1 MFSKIEIT
9 GVIEVITGMHIG
21 ASDSFSAI
29 GAIDTPVVRD
39 PVSRLPIIPGSSL
52 KGKMRSLLAKAY
64 NKRTLSEHND
74 DDARIIRLFGASKGK
89 EDGNPQRSRLI
100 FSDAILNN
108 KEELEELGA
117 DSVTEVKEENSINR
131 ISGVAN
137 PRQLERTI
145 RGAKFPLSI
154 IYDAD
159 DPEKVVED
167 FKVIA
172 DGLKLLQYDYI
183 GGHGSRGYGKIQFKS
198 LEADVV
204 IGGDEV
210 SDATIEACEMLLKEV
225 QG

>member
-1 MFSKIEIT
+1 M
-9 GVIEVITGMHIG
+9 
-21 ASDSFSAI
+21 
-29 GAIDTPVVRD
+29 
-39 PVSRLPIIPGSSL
+39 
-52 KGKMRSLLAKAY
+52 Y
-64 NKRTLSEHND
+64 KR
-74 DDARIIRLFGASKGK
+74 
-89 EDGNPQRSRLI
+89 QRLI

-167 FKVIA
+167 FKVIV

-183 GGHGSRGYGKIQFKS
+183 GGHGSRGYGKIQFKR